1 MNLAQLLK
9 TEITRTQQ
17 ELGDSITASG
27 QRATGRTIAAL
38 RNESAPELARLY
50 GPAHLG
56 ALEEGSGPAADPK
69 AKPGRAMIAD
79 ITAWLQARGYDA
91 SPWAVATS
99 ILRKGTRLHRNQDP
113 RFARPTGTLRD
124 VLAASRARL
133 RTDLA
138 AEVRR
143 SLRSE
148 LFADFTSKTAY

>member
-1 MNLAQLLK
+1 MNLAELLNA
-9 TEITRTQQ
+9 EFTRTQQ
-17 ELGDSITASG
+17 ELGDSITQSG

-38 RNESAPELARLY
+38 RRESSPELARLY

-56 ALEEGSGPAADPK
+56 ALEEGSGPARNPD

-79 ITAWLQARGYDA
+79 IQAWLQARGYDA

-99 ILRKGTRLHRNQDP
+99 ILRKGTRLFRGEDP

-124 VLAASRARL
+124 VLQASRARL

-138 AEVRR
+138 AETRR

-148 LFADFTSKTAY
+148 LFADLTSTTAY